1 MICHQRKMLPNTRL
15 INKAEARAITYQ
27 KLKNQKVN
35 WCAFAEW
42 TCRNE
47 IRRKDT
53 KDDVQEVAPTPPSG
67 IPRDGVRQDRLTC
80 TSSQKPSINFGE
92 LTKTMPESNNRR
104 MGTDCRENKSVG
116 EWQEYVLGLERV
128 LPSSEEVVRNLERRK
143 EELAME
149 KVRVISQVDF
159 GALMVKTAEDRL
171 KELQGSL
178 EEQQMRLSGLC
189 TYEDTSEKELLQ
201 VESEGMQL
209 LQCQIDLQK
218 KVIESLT
225 VTSMSGPGASDRSL
239 ILLQHDQA
247 MELWENATR
256 RLGVWKIHKDAL
268 QAQLRQLRLGFQRPG
283 FFPAPM
289 PFVILDPTEGRVPTT
304 TIDFNECPFCL
315 RGFEPAWDCKVASC
329 KHGYHSWCAWTHF
342 SNCSTCY
349 LKDCGME
356 MHPEW
361 WVLSGIPKPQEN
373 AAIEGAVWST
383 DERLANADG
392 LEGTPFNPRVI

>member
-1 MICHQRKMLPNTRL
+1 
-15 INKAEARAITYQ
+15 
-27 KLKNQKVN
+27 
-35 WCAFAEW
+35 
-42 TCRNE
+42 
-47 IRRKDT
+47 
-53 KDDVQEVAPTPPSG
+53 
-67 IPRDGVRQDRLTC
+67 
-80 TSSQKPSINFGE
+80 
-92 LTKTMPESNNRR
+92 
-104 MGTDCRENKSVG
+104 
-116 EWQEYVLGLERV
+116 
-128 LPSSEEVVRNLERRK
+128 
-143 EELAME
+143 
-149 KVRVISQVDF
+149 
-159 GALMVKTAEDRL
+159 
-171 KELQGSL
+171 
-178 EEQQMRLSGLC
+178 MRFSGLC

-218 KVIESLT
+218 KGIESLT
-225 VTSMSGPGASDRSL
+225 VTSMSGPSASDRSL

-268 QAQLRQLRLGFQRPG
+268 QAQLRKLRLGFQRPG